1 MKQYKKMGEICTVI
15 SGTTPKSNKAEYWN
29 GNCVWITP
37 AEISEDSVYISDSER
52 HITDIAVKESS
63 LKSFPKGTVILS
75 SRAPIGKVAIAGC
88 EMYCNQGF
96 KNLICSDAIYNG
108 YLYFYLKAKK
118 DYLNALGRG
127 ATFKEISKKIVENIE
142 IPLPEIPEQKRVA
155 AILFKIDTIIQRKNS
170 QLQKLEELVKS
181 RFIEMFG
188 DPNSKLGKYSQ
199 QALESICSKINDGE
213 HGSVPRIEKG
223 IIFLNAKNIKKNG
236 TIDWEQVTYIDEVIH
251 NRIYKRCNPEPG
263 DILLTTTGT
272 IGNACIVPCVEQF
285 SMDRGITLVKP
296 NHKIVDSIFLIT
308 LLRSQYLQSCMN
320 QNIHASAIGHL
331 FLNKVKKLP
340 VFVPP
345 IDLQNEFADFVKS
358 IDKSKLAIQKSL
370 DDLETLKKSLM
381 QKYFG

>member
-1 MKQYKKMGEICTVI
+1 M
-15 SGTTPKSNKAEYWN
+15 N
-29 GNCVWITP
+29 
-37 AEISEDSVYISDSER
+37 
-52 HITDIAVKESS
+52 HIVK
-63 LKSFPKGTVILS
+63 LGTV
-75 SRAPIGKVAIAGC
+75 ATYV
-88 EMYCNQGF
+88 
-96 KNLICSDAIYNG
+96 NG
-108 YLYFYLKAKK
+108 YAFKPSDWSDVGVPIIRIQDLTGNSYQMNRFSGEYDKKYEVQNGDVLIAWSASLGVYVWKSEKAVLNQHIFKVYFDKVDVDKDFFVYQMERLLQKASSQAHGATMRHLTKVVFDNLPFYLP
-118 DYLNALGRG
+118 D
-127 ATFKEISKKIVENIE
+127 KETQIE
-142 IPLPEIPEQKRVA
+142 IAKRLSTVTA
-155 AILFKIDTIIQRKNS
+155 LIDLRKKE
-170 QLQKLEELVKS
+170 LVKLDELVKS

-308 LLRSQYLQSCMN
+308 LLRSQYLQICMN

>member
-1 MKQYKKMGEICTVI
+1 MPMETVLKKPLLSMCDLLDSQRIPVTAKDRVKGSYPYYGANGVQDYVDKYIFDDELVLLAEDGGNFGSKDRPIAYRV
-15 SGTTPKSNKAEYWN
+15 SGKCWVNNHAHVLKPH
-29 GNCVWITP
+29 
-37 AEISEDSVYISDSER
+37 D
-52 HITDIAVKESS
+52 DIDV
-63 LKSFPKGTVILS
+63 
-75 SRAPIGKVAIAGC
+75 
-88 EMYCNQGF
+88 
-96 KNLICSDAIYNG
+96 
-108 YLYFYLKAKK
+108 
-118 DYLNALGRG
+118 DYLCYSLMFYNTNGLVNG
-127 ATFKEISKKIVENIE
+127 ATRQKLTQASMKLMQIPVPAIILQKEIVTKLKNIE
-142 IPLPEIPEQKRVA
+142 HVIEL
-155 AILFKIDTIIQRKNS
+155 RKT
-170 QLQKLEELVKS
+170 QLQKLDELVKS

-381 QKYFG
+381 QQYFG

>member
-1 MKQYKKMGEICTVI
+1 M
-15 SGTTPKSNKAEYWN
+15 N
-29 GNCVWITP
+29 
-37 AEISEDSVYISDSER
+37 
-52 HITDIAVKESS
+52 HIVK
-63 LKSFPKGTVILS
+63 LGTV
-75 SRAPIGKVAIAGC
+75 ATYV
-88 EMYCNQGF
+88 
-96 KNLICSDAIYNG
+96 NG
-108 YLYFYLKAKK
+108 YAFKPSDWSDVGVPIIRIQDLTGNSYQMNRFSGEYDKKYEVQNGDVLIAWSASLGVYVWKSEKAVLNQHIFKVYFDKVDVDKDFFVYQMERLLQKASSQAHGATMRHLTKVVFDNLPFYLP
-118 DYLNALGRG
+118 D
-127 ATFKEISKKIVENIE
+127 KETQIE
-142 IPLPEIPEQKRVA
+142 IAKRLSTVTA
-155 AILFKIDTIIQRKNS
+155 LIDLRKKE
-170 QLQKLEELVKS
+170 LVKLDELVKS

>member
-1 MKQYKKMGEICTVI
+1 M
-15 SGTTPKSNKAEYWN
+15 N
-29 GNCVWITP
+29 
-37 AEISEDSVYISDSER
+37 
-52 HITDIAVKESS
+52 HIVK
-63 LKSFPKGTVILS
+63 LGTV
-75 SRAPIGKVAIAGC
+75 ATYV
-88 EMYCNQGF
+88 
-96 KNLICSDAIYNG
+96 NG
-108 YLYFYLKAKK
+108 YAFKPSDWSDVGVPIIRIQDLTGNSYQMNRFSGEYDKKYEVQNGDVLIAWSASLGVYVWKSEKAVLNQHIFKVYFDKVDVDKDFFVYQMERLLQKASSQAHGATMRHLTKVVFDNLPFYLP
-118 DYLNALGRG
+118 D
-127 ATFKEISKKIVENIE
+127 KETQIE
-142 IPLPEIPEQKRVA
+142 IAKRLSTVTA
-155 AILFKIDTIIQRKNS
+155 LIDLRKKE
-170 QLQKLEELVKS
+170 LVKLDELVKS

-340 VFVPP
+340 VFVPL